1 MELVQQVM
9 TPIEFSPWNLH
20 EGRREQVPQSFLLT
34 FIHAQWYVSPN
45 TTKFKK

>member
-20 EGRREQVPQSFLLT
+20 EGRREQFHRVF
-34 FIHAQWYVSPN
+34 F
-45 TTKFKK
+45 